1 MKILVTGATGYVGS
15 RVARRL
21 IERGN
26 RVTGL
31 IRAPERAAALPQ
43 GVEPL
48 VADLADVDRLVE
60 AATGVDAVLHT
71 GFASHGADWFAAVE
85 LERVLV
91 ERMARALAGSST
103 RLVVANGTAFYGDVP
118 GLATEAQPVPPS
130 PFAVRAEATAA
141 ATTTPS
147 LNGVELRLASFVHGH
162 GGSIFVPA
170 LVKVARETGRAIYVG
185 SGDNRLSAVHVDGAA
200 RAFVAAADRG
210 RGIYHIASDE
220 ALTMRELAEGIAV
233 GTRAV
238 ATSVSVEEATA
249 MTDPFTASF
258 LTLNN
263 GLDASRARADLGW
276 SDYGDPTLLWDV
288 REGSYAAA

>member
-21 IERGN
+21 IERGDQ
-26 RVTGL
+26 VAGV
-31 IRAPERAAALPQ
+31 IRTPERAAALPQ

-48 VADLADVDRLVE
+48 VADLADVDHLVE

-170 LVKVARETGRAIYVG
+170 LVKVARDTGRAIYVG
-185 SGDNRLSAVHVDGAA
+185 AGDNQLSAVHVDGAA

-220 ALTMRELAEGIAV
+220 ALTMRDL
-233 GTRAV
+233 AV
-238 ATSVSVEEATA
+238 AIGEGAGASPTSVTLDEAA
-249 MTDPFTASF
+249 ALTDPFTAQF

-263 GLDASRARADLGW
+263 GLDATRAKADLAW
-276 SDYGDPTLLWDV
+276 SDAGDPSLRWDV
-288 REGSYAAA
+288 SEGSYAVR

>member
-21 IERGN
+21 IERGD
-26 RVTGL
+26 RVTGV
-31 IRAPERAAALPQ
+31 IRAPERAKALPQ

-48 VADLADVDRLVE
+48 IADLADVDRLVE

-91 ERMARALAGSST
+91 ERMARALAGSAT

-118 GLATEAQPVPPS
+118 GLATEAQPVSPS

-170 LVKVARETGRAIYVG
+170 LVKVARDTGRAIYVG
-185 SGDNRLSAVHVDGAA
+185 AGDNQLSAVHVDGAA
-200 RAFVAAADRG
+200 RAFVAATDRG

-220 ALTMRELAEGIAV
+220 ALTMRDL
-233 GTRAV
+233 AV
-238 ATSVSVEEATA
+238 ALGEGAGASPTSVTLDEAA
-249 MTDPFTASF
+249 ALTDPFTAQF
-258 LTLNN
+258 LTVNN
-263 GLDASRARADLGW
+263 GLDATRAKADLAW
-276 SDYGDPTLLWDV
+276 SDVGDPSLRWDV
-288 REGSYAAA
+288 SEGSYAVR